1 MFPYRKSSLIVAAVS
16 VMWLVTSLAYSMGN
30 GCTCC
35 SHNETHG
42 KHHGKT
48 HAEKCCSPLDDFSNN
63 CQCECISCSN
73 SRDNDIVSQRKFI
86 PSFEKDELSGLTQL
100 SSEVTNSLRDQ
111 GETDYQDTSFPL
123 KFLSLYLIKASFL
136 L

>member
-1 MFPYRKSSLIVAAVS
+1 MFANRKSSLIVVAVS
-16 VMWLVTSLAYSMGN
+16 VMWLFTSLAYSMGTR
-30 GCTCC
+30 CMCC

-48 HAEKCCSPLDDFSNN
+48 HAKNCCCPLDDFSNN
-63 CQCECISCSN
+63 CGCECVSCSN
-73 SRDNDIVSQRKFI
+73 SRDNDIVSQKKFI

-100 SSEVTNSLRDQ
+100 SSEPISSLNDQ
-111 GETDYQDTSFPL
+111 KETDYQYTSFPL
-123 KFLSLYLIKASFL
+123 KFLSLYLIKVSFL